1 VGEYLVRITEDA
13 EFDSYA
19 NLDEAA
25 IQILAAI
32 GGRIFGRGF
41 GDDDET
47 RFLTLIVT
55 ADDLDA
61 LKGPLLVTLADG
73 VVVADII
80 EV

>member
-1 VGEYLVRITEDA
+1 VGDYLVRITEDA

-25 IQILAAI
+25 IQILGAI
-32 GGRIFGRGF
+32 SGSVFGSGF

-47 RFLTLIVT
+47 RFLTLLVR

-61 LKGPLLVTLADG
+61 LKGPLMITLPEG
-73 VVVADII
+73 VVVAEII

>member
-1 VGEYLVRITEDA
+1 VGDYLVRITEDA

-25 IQILAAI
+25 IQILGAI
-32 GGRIFGRGF
+32 SGSVFGSGF

-47 RFLTLIVT
+47 RFLTLLVR

-61 LKGPLLVTLADG
+61 LEGPLMITLPEG
-73 VVVADII
+73 VVVAEII

>member
-1 VGEYLVRITEDA
+1 VGDYLVRITEDA

-25 IQILAAI
+25 TQILGAI
-32 GGRIFGRGF
+32 GGSVFGSGF

-47 RFLTLIVT
+47 RFLTLLVR

-61 LKGPLLVTLADG
+61 LNGPLMITLPEG
-73 VVVADII
+73 VVVAEII